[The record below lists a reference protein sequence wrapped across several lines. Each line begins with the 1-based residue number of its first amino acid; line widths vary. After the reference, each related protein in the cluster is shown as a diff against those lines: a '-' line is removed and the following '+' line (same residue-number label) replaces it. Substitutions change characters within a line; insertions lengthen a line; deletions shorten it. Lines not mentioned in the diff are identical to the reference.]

1 MFDYR
6 FEHKCRRCGEIDDS
20 RVMLSEDNFV
30 PQMALLDA
38 IQGRADQLYMNTIHL
53 CKDGGM
59 GITDLIGCRKTKV

>member
-1 MFDYR
+1 MSDYN
-6 FEHKCRRCGEIDDS
+6 FEYKCRRCGEIDDS
-20 RVMLSEDNFV
+20 CGTRSKDNFT

-38 IQGRADQLYMNTIHL
+38 IQGSADQLHMTTVHL

>member
-20 RVMLSEDNFV
+20 CGTRSEDNFT

-38 IQGRADQLYMNTIHL
+38 IQGSADQLYMNTIHL

>member
-1 MFDYR
+1 MPDYR

-20 RVMLSEDNFV
+20 CGTRSKDNFT

-38 IQGRADQLYMNTIHL
+38 IQGSADQLHMTTVHL